1 MMTLAQCQLRAA
13 ELMKSQNQARNQ
25 HIQFN
30 DSETRIYVPS
40 AQDKI
45 YIPTP
50 TGQSFHDDNS
60 FIKLIMGPYGSGK
73 STLCQHEI
81 IRRACAMPKWSSGQR
96 RSRWAIVR
104 NTSGELQSTTL
115 QTWLTWFGSLGDVRK
130 RQKPILFYEHTFNDG
145 NGIVVLELIFIA
157 LDRPDDV
164 RKIKSLELTG
174 VYLNELS
181 ELPFNVLSHFKG
193 RVNGRY
199 PSKSFCVDEY
209 WSGIIADTNPPPD
222 SHWIYK
228 DFEERQIENYKLFRQ
243 PPGLLKDKDGLW
255 VRNPHADNS
264 QHLSSDYYIKLAQGQ
279 TEEFVKVY
287 CLGKWGSVGTGK
299 VVYPEF
305 NSDIHAVNE
314 IDAIQGELV
323 HLCWDGGL
331 TPACA
336 VMQMSERGQL
346 RILKE
351 YIGMDMGI
359 RTFAESVVIP
369 GLQRDFPYCKI
380 GTSVFDP
387 AGGARDAIIE
397 DMSCIGELN
406 NLGIKTEAARTN
418 DVEARISSV
427 RFFLNRMIDG
437 KPAFILSKKGCPT
450 LYNAFVKD
458 YVYKQLSVPG
468 EIRYKDKPEKNMAS
482 HISDAVQ
489 YGCLEFASERIL
501 HDKSPKETISMWN
514 PVMRWSN

>member
-1 MMTLAQCQLRAA
+1 MMSLSQCNTRFAHLQESRNMAQH
-13 ELMKSQNQARNQ
+13 Q
-25 HIQFN
+25 HIRF
-30 DSETRIYVPS
+30 DEKETIIYGR
-40 AQDKI
+40 DKNKI
-45 YIPTP
+45 YIPTT
-50 TGQSFHDDNS
+50 TGQLFHDDTS
-60 FIKLIMGPYGSGK
+60 FVKLIMGPYGSGK
-73 STLCQHEI
+73 STLCINEI
-81 IRRACAMPKWSSGQR
+81 VKSACRMPKWWNGRR

-115 QTWLTWFGSLGDVRK
+115 QTWLTWFADLGDIAK
-130 RQKPILFYEHTFNDG
+130 RQKPILTYEHMFNDG
-145 NGIVVLELIFIA
+145 EGIVELELIYIA

-199 PSKSFCVDEY
+199 PSRSFCAEPY
-209 WSGIIADTNPPPD
+209 WSGIIADTNPPSD

-228 DFEERQIENYKLFRQ
+228 DFEEKQTPNYKLFYQ
-243 PPGLLKDKDGLW
+243 PPGLLKDADGIW
-255 VRNPHADNS
+255 QRNPNADNAD
-264 QHLSSDYYIKLAQGQ
+264 HLSEDYYVKLAQGQ

-305 NSDIHAVNE
+305 NSDIHAVSDIE
-314 IDAIQGELV
+314 AIQGEHV

-336 VMQMSERGQL
+336 VLQMSERGQL
-346 RILKE
+346 RVLKE

-369 GLQRDFPYCKI
+369 GVARDFPYCKI
-380 GTSVFDP
+380 GSSVFDP
-387 AGGARDAIIE
+387 AGGARDAIVE
-397 DMSCIGELN
+397 EMSCIGELN

-418 DVEARISSV
+418 DLDARIGAV

-437 KPAFILSKKGCPT
+437 KPAFVLSKKGCPT

-458 YVYKQLSVPG
+458 YVYKQLAVPG
-468 EIRYKDKPEKNMAS
+468 EIRYKEKPDKNMAS
-482 HISDAVQ
+482 HISDAIQ
-489 YGCLEFASERIL
+489 YGCLEFASDRIMQ
-501 HDKSPKETISMWN
+501 DKQPVNKINMNN
-514 PVMRWSN
+514 PVFRWQN